1 MPVEA
6 QHYGSAVAP
15 LVAMDTGS
23 GYYDISMVEGIEAIE
38 GIARLARQLPAG
50 KTPFGSHFLL
60 SCFVSALLRIQESGL
75 SESQKQAMP
84 EGDAKRFFAQAA
96 SWKP

>member
-23 GYYDISMVEGIEAIE
+23 GYYDISMVGGIE
-38 GIARLARQLPAG
+38 GIARLVRQLPAG
-50 KTPFGSHFLL
+50 KVLFGSHILLFYFESAFLKM
-60 SCFVSALLRIQESGL
+60 QEPGL
-75 SESQKQAMP
+75 SESQKQAML
-84 EGDAKRFFAQAA
+84 DCNAKRLLAQAA
-96 SWKP
+96 SRKP